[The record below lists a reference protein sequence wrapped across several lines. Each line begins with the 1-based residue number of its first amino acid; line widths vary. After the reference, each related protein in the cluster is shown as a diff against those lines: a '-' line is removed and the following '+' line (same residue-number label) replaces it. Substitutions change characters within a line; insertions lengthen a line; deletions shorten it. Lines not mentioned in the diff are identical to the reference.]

1 MSGPILLV
9 LRLLLA
15 SALYAFLGW
24 AFWVL
29 WQDLRRHSKAA
40 VTSQVPTLTLVAQT
54 GDSGTEFRFTLPEI
68 LVGRDPACQCCLD
81 DKTISAQHARLSYH
95 HRQWWVED
103 LRSRNGTFLNQAPVA
118 EPLVIVSGDLLRC
131 GQVIFQVLLE
141 GGDSGV

>member
-1 MSGPILLV
+1 MSGTVLLV
-9 LRLLLA
+9 LRLALA
-15 SALYAFLGW
+15 VALYAFLGFALW
-24 AFWVL
+24 IL
-29 WQDLRRHSKAA
+29 WQDLRRQSKAVA
-40 VTSQVPTLTLVAQT
+40 SAQVPPLTLVLQT
-54 GDSGTEFRFTLPEI
+54 GDAGAAYRYTLPEV

-131 GQVIFQVLLE
+131 GQVIFQILLE
-141 GGDSGV
+141 GSDSGV